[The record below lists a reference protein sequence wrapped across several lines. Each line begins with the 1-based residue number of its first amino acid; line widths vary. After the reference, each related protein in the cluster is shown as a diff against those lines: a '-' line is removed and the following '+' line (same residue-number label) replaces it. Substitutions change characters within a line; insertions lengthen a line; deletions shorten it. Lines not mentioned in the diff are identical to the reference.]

1 MCFHSCPAGAPRH
14 AVVGK
19 ILRQA
24 PHASAT
30 HVAYNGIQPMLR
42 EMLMD
47 EPSLIE
53 KFAEHCKF
61 VGRPT
66 LAIQACGLSLHPEY
80 QRCFEQ
86 TPNKGQL
93 NKKYRPIICE
103 IIYHMDT
110 ATQHQD
116 LPSAVPGDGGNGGG
130 GGGSSGGGHLGGKG
144 TGVHDPSGAGGTG
157 ASSSSGGG
165 ASSAAPSA
173 SASVGAGAR
182 GSATPSLRLPLPG
195 PPSPPPSPPP
205 LGQQGER
212 ASW

>member
-1 MCFHSCPAGAPRH
+1 
-14 AVVGK
+14 
-19 ILRQA
+19 
-24 PHASAT
+24 
-30 HVAYNGIQPMLR
+30 MLR

-53 KFAEHCKF
+53 KLAEHCKF
-61 VGRPT
+61 VSRPT

-80 QRCFEQ
+80 QRCLEQ
-86 TPNKGQL
+86 TPNKEQL

-144 TGVHDPSGAGGTG
+144 TGMHDPSGAGGTG

-195 PPSPPPSPPP
+195 PPHPHPPSPPGSTGRARE
-205 LGQQGER
+205 LVDSGRAKGEDR
-212 ASW
+212 SCHAKRSVLKLFNAVRGVRPAVSTF